1 MLSDK
6 LKIMKTIH
14 VKSPVSSVALFIQ
27 EHIAQNWELTLKNH
41 PLKLLKAYEEMSEA
55 AYGVY
60 FQLLLAPVIL
70 ELRKLGFRM
79 RPKLPGDLN
88 ISREWG
94 EEQHR
99 ERWIWSTLKYPD
111 GSDCGTIVMKIFHD
125 HTGFRIPEMPLV
137 IPLKVTSKQEI
148 IAGLSA
154 ISPDFAQAKDTKT
167 EYLEYLEKSEVRIKK
182 GLDPECF
189 R

>member
-6 LKIMKTIH
+6 IKMMKTIH
-14 VKSPVSSVALFIQ
+14 AKSPVSSIALFIQ
-27 EHIAQNWELTLKNH
+27 EHITQNWELTLKNH

-60 FQLLLAPVIL
+60 CQLLLKPVIIA
-70 ELRKLGFRM
+70 LRKLGYRM
-79 RPKLPGDLN
+79 HPKLPGDLN

-99 ERWIWSTLKYPD
+99 ERWIWTTLKYPD

-125 HTGFRIPEMPLV
+125 HTRFRIPEMPLV
-137 IPLKVTSKQEI
+137 SALKVTSRQEI
-148 IAGLSA
+148 IARLSA

-167 EYLEYLEKSEVRIKK
+167 EYIEYLESLK
-182 GLDPECF
+182 
-189 R
+189 